1 MISGRAICRGRERP
15 AAREQYHELGK
26 DMRICFIV
34 NPVAGRGRS
43 LKAMEAAGEVLDQT
57 GHTYHIHRSSRP
69 REATSLAAQAAGEGM
84 DLVVAVGGDGT
95 VCEVGR
101 GLIRTNTALGVI
113 PAGTGNDYCRCLGIP
128 QDPTEAAKLLL
139 TGRAR
144 PVDAMRAGDVVGL
157 NISSVGF
164 DVEVVRRSRRF
175 LWLGKL
181 SYVAGVFSALLS
193 FKGISLELD
202 MDGER
207 REGAYFLLAA
217 GKGTDYGGGMRV
229 LPNARVDSGMLD
241 VCLVEPAGLWTV
253 LRFLPS
259 FIKGRHVGNKI
270 VHMGR
275 VRRVE
280 IISPGAMTL
289 NVDGEIVQAGERVV
303 LEVLPRALQVI
314 APADL

>member
-69 REATSLAAQAAGEGM
+69 GEATSLAAQAAGEGM

-144 PVDAMRAGDVVGL
+144 PVDAMRAGHVVGL
-157 NISSVGF
+157 NISSVGC
-164 DVEVVRRSRRF
+164 D
-175 LWLGKL
+175 
-181 SYVAGVFSALLS
+181 VAGVFSALLS

-229 LPNARVDSGMLD
+229 LPNTRVDSGMLD
-241 VCLVEPAGLWTV
+241 ICLVEPAGLWTV

-259 FIKGRHVGNKI
+259 FIKGRHAGNKI
-270 VHMGR
+270 VHMGKA
-275 VRRVE
+275 RRVE